1 MAVGGVHDMGG
12 VRGYGPVE
20 PEENEP
26 VFHDEWE
33 GRVFGLVVSIQ
44 GGFKRSNLE
53 SLDPEQYLAGYYPR
67 LMGALERGLIERGVL
82 SPEELEARTAHFH
95 DNPEASATRGVDPE
109 LTGRVRARMYRQRQ
123 LRRQTGRPPAFA
135 VGDPVRTRRIEHG
148 GHTRLPGY
156 AQGRRGTVT
165 AVYAAYD
172 LPDEPPGREHEDAP
186 AQQLYSVR
194 FEAAELWGASAEPG
208 MTLHIDMWEGYLE
221 PVAAAGTGGNE
232 T

>member
-12 VRGYGPVE
+12 VLGYGPVE

-44 GGFKRSNLE
+44 GGFRRSNLE
-53 SLDPEQYLAGYYPR
+53 SLDPEVYLSGYYRR
-67 LMGALERGLIERGVL
+67 LMAALERGLMERGVL
-82 SPEELEARTAHFH
+82 TPEEVEAKAAHFR
-95 DNPEASATRGVDPE
+95 DNPEARPTRVVDPE
-109 LTGRVRARMYRQRQ
+109 LTGRVRAGMYRQRQ
-123 LRRQTGRPPAFA
+123 LRREPGRPPAFA
-135 VGDPVRTRRIEHG
+135 VGDRVRTRRIEHG

-156 AQGRRGTVT
+156 AQGKRGTVA

-172 LPDEPPGREHEDAP
+172 LPDEAPGREREDEP

-194 FEAAELWGASAEPG
+194 FEAAELWGESAEPDSA
-208 MTLHIDMWEGYLE
+208 LYIDVWEGYLE
-221 PVAAAGTGGNE
+221 TTEAEGRDT
-232 T
+232 

>member
-1 MAVGGVHDMGG
+1 MAGIHDMGG

-33 GRVFGLVVSIQ
+33 GRVFGLVVSVK
-44 GGFKRSNLE
+44 GGFSRSTIE
-53 SLDPEQYLAGYYPR
+53 SLDPDVYLAGYYHR
-67 LMGALERGLIERGVL
+67 LMAALERGLVERGVL
-82 SPEELEARTAHFH
+82 SPEELEAKAGHFL
-95 DNPEASATRGVDPE
+95 DNPEARPPRVVDPE
-109 LTGRVRARMYRQRQ
+109 LTERVRADMYRQRQ
-123 LRRQTGRPPAFA
+123 VRRQTGSPPAFA

-156 AQGRRGTVT
+156 AQGKLGTVE
-165 AVYAAYD
+165 AVYAAYA

-194 FEAAELWGASAEPG
+194 FEAAELWGESAEPG
-208 MTLHIDMWEGYLE
+208 TALYIDVWEGYLE
-221 PVAAAGTGGNE
+221 PAS
-232 T
+232 